1 VLSNASADIAVID
14 LVRMAASR
22 FWVERAPQEAKGAVG
37 MAEYQMRSWAGWHR
51 HMAMVMLAML
61 LMLRER
67 VLLTEE
73 LPLLSAEDIAWMIE
87 YCLPRP
93 QVTQAEVQKALA
105 RRHKRQQ
112 SGIDSLLRRDKRRIE
127 DIQ

>member
-1 VLSNASADIAVID
+1 
-14 LVRMAASR
+14 
-22 FWVERAPQEAKGAVG
+22 